1 MQCFKIVP
9 HLSPKFIVDINFCL
23 LMVCRGTKYEKMRP
37 YIAAGPHRVL
47 TNEVWHQTSMRKDT
61 KYLVKTSRRLYF
73 LLPACR

>member
-1 MQCFKIVP
+1 MFQDCPPFVP
-9 HLSPKFIVDINFCL
+9 EIYSGHKFLPANGVS
-23 LMVCRGTKYEKMRP
+23 GTKYEKMRP

-73 LLPACR
+73 LLPACS